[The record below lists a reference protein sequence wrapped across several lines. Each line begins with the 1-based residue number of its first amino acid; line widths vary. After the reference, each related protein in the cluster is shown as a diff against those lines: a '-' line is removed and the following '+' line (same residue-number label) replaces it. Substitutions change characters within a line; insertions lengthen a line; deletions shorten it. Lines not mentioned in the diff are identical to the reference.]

1 MTVTATPISQDDLA
15 NRVRRVAI
23 LLASL
28 EPPVARVLLARLSP
42 EQLARVEQAQN
53 ALETISEQERMFV
66 IREFLFHTRTK
77 LTPAHVEA
85 SGEEVS
91 LEDSLSQLIQ
101 TGELP
106 DVAKADAERRF
117 EFLNNIPL
125 DLLGKRLEQAEPRVV
140 AIVIAH
146 LDPQRAAQFLLMLS
160 SQRQVDVLRQV
171 TDLHEAENEILEHV
185 ARDLKA
191 SLEEELSEQ
200 RKRKQ
205 GLAIVQ
211 SILQAAGQHRRALL
225 SNLAQHGGEIFS
237 EVEAE
242 LRSQAAPE
250 STPLGAFLPDRP
262 ELETDAT
269 ERLRASSSVPK
280 VATSYTTSSDWQT
293 TASAPVPLYHLLQIE
308 SGSSFAGD
316 AMPGN
321 LTGSRPIRS
330 AEDTRG
336 AELSWDDLLHADD
349 GDLMR
354 LLQEAEPRTLIRA
367 LGGSHPAL
375 VNRFC
380 HQLSDR
386 ESLSLR
392 QRIGST
398 RHLRVEEVRQAQRA
412 HLNLAKQLWEES
424 SFDLRESRRFA
435 AAV

>member
-1 MTVTATPISQDDLA
+1 MTVAATPILQDELA

-28 EPPVARVLLARLSP
+28 EPATAQILLARLSP
-42 EQLARVEQAQN
+42 EQLARVEHVKGELA
-53 ALETISEQERMFV
+53 TISEQERMFV
-66 IREFLFHTRTK
+66 IREFLFHTSTL
-77 LTPAHVEA
+77 LTPADGET
-85 SGEEVS
+85 SGAEVS

-106 DVAKADAERRF
+106 DVTKADAEERF
-117 EFLNNIPL
+117 AFLNNIPL
-125 DLLGKRLEQAEPRVV
+125 ELLGKRLEQAESRVV

-146 LDPQRAAQFLLMLS
+146 LDPQRAAQFLLMLP
-160 SQRQVDVLRQV
+160 SQQQADILRQV
-171 TDLHEAENEILEHV
+171 TDLHEAESEMLDHV

-205 GLAIVQ
+205 GMAIVQ
-211 SILQAAGQHRRALL
+211 SILQAAGHHRRALL

-250 STPLGAFLPDRP
+250 STPLGAFLPGRP
-262 ELETDAT
+262 ELETNMT
-269 ERLRASSSVPK
+269 EHAGLSSSVPK
-280 VATSYTTSSDWQT
+280 VTSSYATSSDWQT

-308 SGSSFAGD
+308 SSSSFAGD
-316 AMPGN
+316 AIPGN
-321 LTGSRPIRS
+321 LTSSRPVRS
-330 AEDTRG
+330 AEETRG
-336 AELSWDDLLHADD
+336 AELTWDDLLHADD

-380 HQLSDR
+380 QQLSDR

-392 QRIGST
+392 QRIEST
-398 RHLRVEEVRQAQRA
+398 RHLRLEEVRQAQREL
-412 HLNLAKQLWEES
+412 LNLAKQLC
-424 SFDLRESRRFA
+424 RCG
-435 AAV
+435 VNTC